1 MENTK
6 VVTMGVI
13 SLTGLFLFTGASIFG
28 TMLGISVMTKIVEN
42 VTNQ

>member
-13 SLTGLFLFTGASIFG
+13 SLTGLCLFTGASILG
-28 TMLGISVMTKIVEN
+28 AMLGISAMAKIVEN